1 MSDVRPPLPDGG
13 AGPGGRS
20 CDEVR
25 DLAASFVLGA
35 LDADEMAAVR
45 AHLAGCA
52 DAHAEMAELGS
63 VLPVLDA
70 SVPVV
75 EPPAALK
82 GRLMAAAA
90 ADLAERTGPTPVAV
104 ADASAVAAP
113 AAPEPTPFPSAG
125 EREDRTA
132 ARKRTSPA
140 TWFVRVAA
148 VLAIVV
154 LGGWNVLLQGQV
166 NASKTY
172 EQNVAD
178 VLDVAAQPGSLTAI
192 LLPPGGSGPAGL
204 AAVSSAGDVTMAM
217 RDLDPT
223 SGTEVYEA
231 WVIGSDGVPVAIG
244 GFTAGTSGNASFS
257 ASGLPTEAGMVLALT
272 LEPAPGAT
280 APSSAPV
287 SAGPATPTAA
297 G

>member
-1 MSDVRPPLPDGG
+1 MSDVRPPLPGDD
-13 AGPGGRS
+13 ARPGGLS

-45 AHLAGCA
+45 EHLAGCD
-52 DAHAEMAELGS
+52 DAHAEIAELGS
-63 VLPVLDA
+63 VVPALDA

-90 ADLAERTGPTPVAV
+90 ADLATRSVAV
-104 ADASAVAAP
+104 SPASEAGAVAPVEAVATAEPAAEAAAADASA
-113 AAPEPTPFPSAG
+113 PTPFPSAD
-125 EREDRTA
+125 ERQARAADRT
-132 ARKRTSPA
+132 RTSRS
-140 TWFVRVAA
+140 TWALRIAA

-154 LGGWNVLLQGQV
+154 LGGWNLVLQGQV

-172 EQNVAD
+172 EDNVAA
-178 VLDVAAQPGSLTAI
+178 VLDVAAEPGALTAI
-192 LLPPGGSGPAGL
+192 LLPPGGSGPVGL
-204 AAVSSAGDVTMAM
+204 AAVSAGGDVTMAM

-223 SGTEVYEA
+223 TGSQVYEA

-244 GFTAGTSGNASFS
+244 GFTAGSPGPHRSRR
-257 ASGLPTEAGMVLALT
+257 
-272 LEPAPGAT
+272 PACP
-280 APSSAPV
+280 PS
-287 SAGPATPTAA
+287 PAWCWP
-297 G
+297 